1 MSGRR
6 KNSPYGRLL
15 SHNGLVLNGQWL
27 SPASHPSFRNLPDTQ
42 KLKEY
47 LDFEAHSHINTD
59 SDSEIMLQV
68 FSSELFQK
76 NKIRVDVQDL
86 SIGLERMYCTSA
98 LLVFALCGNVAGIAI
113 IGARDSHSSR
123 PLVVRSRP
131 HKD

>member
-1 MSGRR
+1 MINGYHRH
-6 KNSPYGRLL
+6 PTRL
-15 SHNGLVLNGQWL
+15 SEIF
-27 SPASHPSFRNLPDTQ
+27 PITQ

-76 NKIRVDVQDL
+76 NKRRVDVQDL

-98 LLVFALCGNVAGIAI
+98 LLVFALCGIVAGIAI
-113 IGARDSHSSR
+113 IGARDSHR
-123 PLVVRSRP
+123 PY
-131 HKD
+131 KDGKGVDYMLASESMALIQLG